1 MRIGILT
8 LPLHTNYGGILQ
20 AYALQQVLR
29 GMGHEAIVI
38 DEEKQFH
45 FSLKRHIEMY
55 IKGKIKRLL
64 QGKDAIIYSPE
75 YYKQLWAARTKHTS
89 QFIAEHIIRRAVAD
103 VSEITEGDFDAFIV
117 GSDQIWRARYA
128 QPFPGIRN
136 AFLLFTKDW
145 KVKRVSYAASFGTGQ
160 WEYNRSETTD
170 CAIMAKMFDAIS
182 VREASGVTLCRKN
195 LAVDAITVIDP
206 TLLLDPDKYIRLIK
220 DNTPKSTGD
229 LMCYVLDK
237 GTDMEN
243 ILSDIAHKKTL
254 KPFQTNS
261 QTENQKLPLEKRI
274 QPPVEQWL
282 QGFHDADFVVT
293 DSYHACI
300 FSILFGKPFVVIG
313 NKSRGISR
321 FDSLLQTFGLE
332 ERLVHSFEDYKQR
345 EESLLLPIDY
355 EHVYRILEEKRHD
368 AIDFLEKSLAS

>member
-45 FSLKRHIEMY
+45 FSLKRRIEMY

-75 YYKQLWAARTKHTS
+75 YYKQLWAARTKYTS
-89 QFIAEHIIRRAVAD
+89 QFIAEHITRKAVAN
-103 VSEITEGDFDAFIV
+103 VSEITEGEFDAFIV

-136 AFLLFTKDW
+136 AFLLFTKGW
-145 KVKRVSYAASFGTGQ
+145 KVKRISYAASLGTDQ
-160 WEYNRSETTD
+160 WEYDKSETAD
-170 CAIMAKMFDAIS
+170 CATMAKMFDAIS

-195 LAVDAITVIDP
+195 LAVDAITMVDP
-206 TLLLDPDKYIRLIK
+206 TLLLDANNYMKLIK
-220 DNTPKSTGD
+220 NSTPQSTGN

-243 ILSDIAHKKTL
+243 ILSDIAHKKSL

-261 QTENQKLPLEKRI
+261 QTENQRLPLKERI

-321 FDSLLQTFGLE
+321 FESLLQTFGLE
-332 ERLVHSFEDYKQR
+332 ERLVHSYEDYKQR

-368 AIDFLEKSLAS
+368 AIDFLEKSLAN